1 MIEEM
6 FPINPLPPVNTEIQE
21 KLAGEHPD
29 MIKNAEFASKA
40 LPMPAIPAMAA
51 VWQPLGIAQ
60 ANIVKGADP
69 KDAMESAGEQIKSQ
83 I

>member
-1 MIEEM
+1 
-6 FPINPLPPVNTEIQE
+6 
-21 KLAGEHPD
+21 
-29 MIKNAEFASKA
+29 
-40 LPMPAIPAMAA
+40 MPTIPAMAA

-69 KDAMESAGEQIKSQ
+69 KDTMESAGEQIKSQ

>member
-1 MIEEM
+1 M
-6 FPINPLPPVNTEIQE
+6 
-21 KLAGEHPD
+21 H
-29 MIKNAEFASKA
+29 
-40 LPMPAIPAMAA
+40 AIPAMAA
-51 VWQPLGIAQ
+51 LWEPLGIAQ